1 MLGVVLIK
9 TGQERGTHQ
18 VTEKIAREAAKIPGV
33 TDSYSVL
40 GRYDNVVFIE
50 GNNFVALRKI
60 SRKVASLK
68 GVKNSETLC
77 ESD

>member
-9 TGQERGTHQ
+9 TRQEKGTHQ
-18 VTEKIAREAAKIPGV
+18 VTGMIARAAAKIPGV

-50 GNNFVALRKI
+50 GENFAALRKI
-60 SRKVASLK
+60 SRKIAALK